1 MQSGATVRETDH
13 VKTIIGVVRP
23 LVEKGFTRIG
33 IAAFATISIRI
44 RIRIR
49 LKTEASFAEESI
61 YDP

>member
-44 RIRIR
+44 RIR

>member
-1 MQSGATVRETDH
+1 MQRGATVRETDH

-44 RIRIR
+44 R

>member
-1 MQSGATVRETDH
+1 MQSGATARENDH
-13 VKTIIGVVRP
+13 LKTIIGVVRP

-44 RIRIR
+44 R
-49 LKTEASFAEESI
+49 LKTAASFAEESI

>member
-1 MQSGATVRETDH
+1 MQSGATVRETDY

-33 IAAFATISIRI
+33 IAAFATISIRN
-44 RIRIR
+44 R
-49 LKTEASFAEESI
+49 LKTAASFAEESI